1 MAFFELDDVFGYQDA
16 NDIKK
21 LWAGDTAPTAPGTGE
36 VWLDTSSTPNQL
48 KRYNGSSWD
57 TIGELTAG
65 DLLNLIKTVDG
76 SGSGLDADTLDGLH
90 GSGYMKKNITENTSG
105 RVTFLGGDHTWDS
118 TGSRGALECKTPD
131 GTDPAIMAFQRP
143 GYYAAY
149 FGLDTDNQWKVGGWS
164 MGDNRYKLWHEG
176 NDGSGSGLDADTV
189 DGLQSSSLVQTSG
202 TQTVAGT
209 KTFTGQ
215 VTLEFPVIP
224 LSKPSGAVNG
234 TIWIA

>member
-1 MAFFELDDVFGYQDA
+1 MAFFELDDVFTYQDA

-48 KRYNGSSWD
+48 KRYNGTSWD
-57 TIGELTAG
+57 TIGELIAG

-76 SGSGLDADTLDGLH
+76 SGSGLDADT
-90 GSGYMKKNITENTSG
+90 
-105 RVTFLGGDHTWDS
+105 
-118 TGSRGALECKTPD
+118 
-131 GTDPAIMAFQRP
+131 
-143 GYYAAY
+143 
-149 FGLDTDNQWKVGGWS
+149 
-164 MGDNRYKLWHEG
+164 
-176 NDGSGSGLDADTV
+176 V
-189 DGLQSSSLVQTSG
+189 DGLDSSGLVQTSG

-215 VTLEFPVIP
+215 VTLNFPVIP